1 MGCTPEICDCYPGV
15 HKAGPGDALR
25 RGTNFSAE
33 RSIQRGTRRGC
44 TLLPTAGNVCWWV
57 EWTCSFIISFG
68 SHSNFHEEGII
79 ISILEIIKLRCS
91 EVYKL
96 HIITEF
102 VNGGGSNPRISD
114 SKHSCFWPLC
124 YPIVLL
130 YSSVGYISTNEL
142 LTLSRTLNGGLKE
155 RWNECLVLHYHSW
168 FLNSLY
174 LSLYSDYSG
183 CGPHVTHTSLI
194 VAKQD
199 PSRGAFPWQ
208 NPPLGPQPASCL
220 QKNFS
225 LLLG

>member
-1 MGCTPEICDCYPGV
+1 MKLIF
-15 HKAGPGDALR
+15 LR
-25 RGTNFSAE
+25 TNIYWVMWRPISKV
-33 RSIQRGTRRGC
+33 TT
-44 TLLPTAGNVCWWV
+44 TLLITLQQSPSSPSPPLSLKLTEGLLYAKPR
-57 EWTCSFIISFG
+57 SFIISFC

-91 EVYKL
+91 GVFKL

-155 RWNECLVLHYHSW
+155 RRNECLVLHYHSW

-174 LSLYSDYSG
+174 LSLYSDYSS
-183 CGPHVTHTSLI
+183 CGPHVTHTPLI
-194 VAKQD
+194 VAQRD
-199 PSRGAFPWQ
+199 SSGGAFPWQ
-208 NPPLGPQPASCL
+208 NPPPGPQPASCL

>member
-1 MGCTPEICDCYPGV
+1 MWRPISKVT
-15 HKAGPGDALR
+15 
-25 RGTNFSAE
+25 T
-33 RSIQRGTRRGC
+33 
-44 TLLPTAGNVCWWV
+44 TLLITLQQSPSSPSPPLSLKLTEGLLYAKPR
-57 EWTCSFIISFG
+57 SFIISFC

-91 EVYKL
+91 GVFKL

-102 VNGGGSNPRISD
+102 VNGGGSNPGISD

-155 RWNECLVLHYHSW
+155 RRNECLVLNYHSW

-174 LSLYSDYSG
+174 LSLYSDYSS
-183 CGPHVTHTSLI
+183 CGPPVPHTPLI
-194 VAKQD
+194 VAQRD
-199 PSRGAFPWQ
+199 SSGGAFP
-208 NPPLGPQPASCL
+208 
-220 QKNFS
+220 
-225 LLLG
+225 